1 MATAG
6 FANMLK
12 KSYETYVKMRGHW
25 AGVLI
30 WIGLGAAAIVGLW
43 AFNASRAGQEEQDLR
58 SAAIHRAESLAEAYA
73 KQVERSLE
81 KLDEI
86 SLYVKYNW
94 ETSERKINLEALQAY
109 GVLSTLHFKSFLI
122 MDAAGR
128 AQTSTIPNAR
138 GLQFADRL
146 YFKYHAA
153 NPGAGLRLSRPTVS
167 RATKKNVIHVTRRL
181 DNRDGSFGGV
191 LVIGA
196 AKEFFGRLTDEEVF
210 KNHGFQA
217 LIGNDHDVRFALIS
231 GPNGMRQDDVFHN
244 GQLGCTLGSAGNRL
258 GGWCF
263 ADGQPRYVASA
274 LLESYPYT
282 AVVGLPEDEVLKP
295 SFENRAARDRLLGAG
310 SFFVALFSLF
320 AAMLSVRLSMQRAE
334 AAETT
339 SAYRLATENGRDG
352 FYLWKKVRD
361 PGGLVTDFQLADCNE
376 RGAELFGTTRQ
387 DMVGTTFTK
396 LYGAGAYRD
405 DLVRSYIEIYDIGYK
420 EDEYEVPEENVL
432 AASWLNRKFSRTVD
446 GLAVTMRDIG
456 EKIAYKAE
464 MNRLAN
470 EDGLTGLPNRHWLS
484 TNLPSM
490 LEAAKVNNQTLA
502 LLFID
507 LDDFKNVNDT
517 QGHAA
522 GDSLLKAAAERLR
535 SMMRP
540 GDHVVRLGGDE
551 FTVMLR
557 SAAEDQFV
565 QGVASRLVDAFKEPF
580 CTGGVYSVVG
590 ASVGVALYPDHGSDA
605 ASLLRHA
612 DFAMYEAKMVK
623 GTICFYS
630 EALGL
635 RRLTRLTTE
644 QELACAVTEDQLVV
658 HYQPRV
664 EARSG
669 DLVGMEALVRWVHP
683 VRGLL
688 GPQEFIPIAETS
700 DLILRIGEV
709 VLFKVAAQLNTW
721 RENGLTVVP
730 VSVNISPRHFN
741 NGQIVSLFTRCLR
754 ESRLPARLLEVE
766 ITESAM
772 IRADDHLVEQLA
784 ALSNL
789 GIKTH
794 VDDFGT
800 GYSSLALLQ
809 RLSLDVLKIDRAF
822 IADLA
827 PNTSSEILC
836 RAIVTMAHALGMTVV
851 AEGVETSAQ
860 ASTLKGMRCDEL
872 QGYLISRPVS
882 AEQAAHFLEFSE
894 ALKIGA

>member
-1 MATAG
+1 
-6 FANMLK
+6 MLK
-12 KSYETYVKMRGHW
+12 KAYEVYAKLRGHW
-25 AGVLI
+25 AGVLL
-30 WIGLGAAAIVGLW
+30 WVGLGALAIAGLW
-43 AFNASRAGQEEQDLR
+43 AFNASRAEQEEQDLR
-58 SAAIHRAESLAEAYA
+58 SAALHRAESLADGYA
-73 KQVERSLE
+73 KQMERSLE

-94 ETSERKINLEALQAY
+94 ETSRGRVNLEAIR
-109 GVLSTLHFKSFLI
+109 GVGALSTLHFKSFLI
-122 MDAAGR
+122 IDSKGLGR
-128 AQTSTIPNAR
+128 TSTIPNAA
-138 GLQFADRL
+138 GVHFADRP
-146 YFKYHAA
+146 YFKFHASTE
-153 NPGAGLRLSRPTVS
+153 GQGLRISRPTIS
-167 RATKKNVIHVTRRL
+167 RTTKQKVIHVTRRL
-181 DNRDGSFGGV
+181 DNPDGSFGGV

-196 AKEFFGRLTDEEVF
+196 SNEFFSRLTDEEVF
-210 KNHGFQA
+210 KDRGFQA
-217 LIGNDHDVRFALIS
+217 LIGNDDTVRVALLS
-231 GPNGMRQDDVFHN
+231 GPDGMAEDNVYHN
-244 GQLGCTLGSAGNRL
+244 GQLGCTLGSRGSRL

-263 ADGQPRYVASA
+263 ADGQSRYVASA
-274 LLESYPYT
+274 HLASYPYST
-282 AVVGLPEDEVLKP
+282 IVGLSEDGVMKP
-295 SFENRAARDRLLGAG
+295 SFENRASRDRLLGAG
-310 SFFVALFSLF
+310 SFFIALFSLF
-320 AAMLSVRLSMQRAE
+320 AAVLSVRLSLQRAE

-361 PGGLVTDFQLADCNE
+361 PAGAVTDFQLADCNE
-376 RGAELFGTTRQ
+376 RGAELFGTTREN
-387 DMVGTTFTK
+387 MLGTTFAK

-405 DLVRSYIEIYDIGYK
+405 ELVKSYAEIYDIGYK
-420 EDEYEVPEENVL
+420 EDEYEVPEESVL
-432 AASWLNRKFSRTVD
+432 QSSWLNRKFSRTVD

-456 EKIAYKAE
+456 EKVAYKAE

-470 EDGLTGLPNRHWLS
+470 EDGLTGLPNRHWLN

-490 LEAAKVNNQTLA
+490 LENTKINDRTLA

-517 QGHAA
+517 LGHAA
-522 GDSLLKAAAERLR
+522 GDALLKVAAERLR

-551 FTVMLR
+551 FTVILS
-557 SAAEDQFV
+557 SAADDQFV
-565 QGVASRLVDAFKEPF
+565 QGVASRLVQAFKEPF
-580 CTGGVYSVVG
+580 CPGGVTSVVG

-605 ASLLRHA
+605 ASLLQHA
-612 DFAMYEAKMVK
+612 DFAMYEAKLVK
-623 GTICFYS
+623 GSVCFYS
-630 EALGL
+630 NELGL

-644 QELACAVTEDQLVV
+644 LELTRAVTEDQLVV

-664 EARSG
+664 EAKTG
-669 DLVGMEALVRWVHP
+669 DLVGMEALVRWMHP

-688 GPQEFIPIAETS
+688 GPHEFIPVAETS
-700 DLILRIGEV
+700 DLILEIGEA
-709 VLFKVAAQLNTW
+709 VLFKVAAQLNAW
-721 RENGLTVVP
+721 RDKGLTVVP

-741 NGQIVSLFTRCLR
+741 NGLIVSLFSRCLR
-754 ESRLPARLLEVE
+754 ESRIPARLLEIE

-772 IRADDHLVEQLA
+772 IRADDQLVEQLA
-784 ALSNL
+784 ALRTL

-836 RAIVTMAHALGMTVV
+836 RAIITMAHALGMTVV
-851 AEGVETSAQ
+851 AEGVETPAQ
-860 ASTLKGMRCDEL
+860 ASTLKSLRCDEL

-882 AEQAAHFLEFSE
+882 AEQAANFLEFSA
-894 ALKIGA
+894 AL